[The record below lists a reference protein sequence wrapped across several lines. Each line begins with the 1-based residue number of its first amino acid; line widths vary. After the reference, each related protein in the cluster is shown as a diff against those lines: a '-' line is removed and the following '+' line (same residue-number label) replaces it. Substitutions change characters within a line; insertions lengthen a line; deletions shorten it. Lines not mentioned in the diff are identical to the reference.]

1 MAEHDDVV
9 EYLFDYLEEMT
20 PPDVTVTDDTDLAGT
35 LGLDSVTVI
44 DMVFDIEDE
53 YDISVP
59 LNALA
64 DVRTAGELARLIH
77 RLR

>member
-20 PPDVTVTDDTDLAGT
+20 PADVTLTDDTDLAGT